1 MVGGGALT
9 GDDREDQ
16 PNPRARF
23 GLVGEAV
30 LLVWVLGVLG
40 YFYYSRG
47 YLDLARQV
55 LGI

>member
-1 MVGGGALT
+1 MT

>member
-1 MVGGGALT
+1 MS
-9 GDDREDQ
+9 GDGREGE
-16 PNPRARF
+16 PGPRARL
-23 GLVGEAV
+23 GLLGETV
-30 LLVWVLGVLG
+30 LLLWVLGVLG